1 MKTTEVLLTMSG
13 NMILADLVV
22 GLEVRKVKNKWE
34 QTKMYGLLTK
44 FSEVKNFL
52 FYSVFKSSK

>member
-22 GLEVRKVKNKWE
+22 GLEVRKRLEKLRISENE
-34 QTKMYGLLTK
+34 QKCMGY
-44 FSEVKNFL
+44 
-52 FYSVFKSSK
+52 